1 MELNEV
7 ALHLLKHIAEK
18 GATSVAVFV
27 EANPWASQEDT
38 RQAARILIQR
48 GLVATGG
55 TKKDP
60 KYSIVRLEDL
70 ALLAFELTDSEQ
82 REKKKG
88 AATVAFAQEAR
99 ERNRIKLALARAK
112 NLARTLKK
120 QLDRSEERLEMWGN
134 GEVPAISAEEEFKGI
149 IQMSIDFPTRAEEKA
164 KEAEAKKEAKEQA
177 QDAQERPEFD
187 DLPESADGKNE
198 RLYEL
203 PKAL

>member
-48 GLVATGG
+48 GLVATAG

-60 KYSIVRLEDL
+60 KYSLVRMEDL
-70 ALLAFELTDSEQ
+70 ALLAFDLTDAEQ
-82 REKKKG
+82 RERKKG
-88 AATVAFAQEAR
+88 AATIAFAAEAK
-99 ERNRIKLALARAK
+99 ERNKIKLALAKAK
-112 NLARTLKK
+112 NLARHLKK

-134 GEVPAISAEEEFKGI
+134 GEVPAISAAEEFRSI
-149 IQMSIDFPTRAEEKA
+149 IQMSIEFPTRAEEKA
-164 KEAEAKKEAKEQA
+164 KEQAERQEAKEAA

-187 DLPESADGKNE
+187 DPPVTPAEKAQGV
-198 RLYEL
+198 YEL
-203 PKAL
+203 PRSL